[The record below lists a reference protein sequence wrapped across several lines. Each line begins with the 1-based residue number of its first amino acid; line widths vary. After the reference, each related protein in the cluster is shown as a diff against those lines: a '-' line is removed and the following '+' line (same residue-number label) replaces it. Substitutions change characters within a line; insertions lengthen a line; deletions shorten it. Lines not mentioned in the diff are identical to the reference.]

1 MRFGTGNE
9 AVVAAALAAGCKLF
23 ASETAVEV
31 TGLAMQ
37 VLGGHGYV
45 EDHPVEKWLR
55 DARLETIEE
64 GTSQI
69 QRLIISRAL
78 FSGDLSLA

>member
-1 MRFGTGNE
+1 
-9 AVVAAALAAGCKLF
+9 
-23 ASETAVEV
+23 
-31 TGLAMQ
+31 
-37 VLGGHGYV
+37 
-45 EDHPVEKWLR
+45 VEKWLR

-69 QRLIISRAL
+69 QRLIIARAL